1 VGHAAC
7 CALFLLSCA
16 HDHVSFKH
24 CYVSSGILQEQD
36 ATMTASS
43 MLSAPH
49 IYHSALCWVRFQQQ
63 QQHLSG
69 RHVAMVDC
77 WFDCWFDSHTA
88 GRLAVAPQENALQ

>member
-1 VGHAAC
+1 VDHAAC
-7 CALFLLSCA
+7 CALFLLSCT

-24 CYVSSGILQEQD
+24 CYVSSGSLQEQD

-49 IYHSALCWVRFQQQ
+49 IYHSALFWVGFQQQ

-69 RHVAMVDC
+69 RHVAMVAYLYV
-77 WFDCWFDSHTA
+77 SA
-88 GRLAVAPQENALQ
+88 GGANLPLDVSSLQFFLHH